1 MTGVGCWILMGG
13 AWSWKDG
20 VGRVGERGVAYC
32 VVAGCWTSPFS
43 AEEWGSI
50 AWAVEKGDLGG

>member
-1 MTGVGCWILMGG
+1 MGG